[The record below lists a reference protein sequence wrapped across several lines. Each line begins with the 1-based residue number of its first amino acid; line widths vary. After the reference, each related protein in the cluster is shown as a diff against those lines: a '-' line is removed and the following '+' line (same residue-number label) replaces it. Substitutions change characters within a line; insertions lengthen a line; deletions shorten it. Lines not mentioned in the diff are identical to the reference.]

1 MIICDDDKIFCSS
14 FEDLVI
20 EICRERNL
28 KYEIFMFYETVK
40 LKKFLEDNND
50 IDLIFLD
57 IVMKIFLILMNTILL
72 ELSLNILVILKP
84 FH

>member
-1 MIICDDDKIFCSS
+1 MLKMIICDDDKIFCSS

-40 LKKFLEDNND
+40 FKE
-50 IDLIFLD
+50 
-57 IVMKIFLILMNTILL
+57 ILGR
-72 ELSLNILVILKP
+72 
-84 FH
+84 